1 MLSLNPFYTLFLFYL
16 IVNFIFMIV
25 GFNTNYVEIEFDFF
39 DLKSSSFIFA
49 FIIQF
54 FVCVFIFLFFYFFH
68 KRKNKKINII
78 GDKGAIFLLTLQAL
92 FLLYNFLFDVNIA
105 GVSAKSSS
113 EILNLFFILLPA
125 DLFYIIFSPYIVSN
139 KLFRLNTALYIISNT
154 LRGWMGVVLLAFF
167 VALCRKETIKV
178 SLKNIF
184 NYSFIVIFVLLLLPY
199 LTQIKWVI
207 RSDGNIFEAINM
219 VNEIGYL
226 KLLEESFNYLFNRFQ
241 HNYHV
246 ALLWENY
253 SQLKLQY
260 EKGGILPYWQE
271 GILQNIIAS
280 TLGLDRPPML
290 GNQMA
295 HILFSSKD
303 SWSANPGLSGWL
315 IVLQE
320 KFVLF
325 ILYIFLILFIGFY
338 TAAKYFDNRMV
349 LTLGV
354 FSIFYLFHG
363 WIAVYVSMITYLLI
377 ISFIRR
383 VKI

>member
-1 MLSLNPFYTLFLFYL
+1 M
-16 IVNFIFMIV
+16 
-25 GFNTNYVEIEFDFF
+25 
-39 DLKSSSFIFA
+39 
-49 FIIQF
+49 
-54 FVCVFIFLFFYFFH
+54 
-68 KRKNKKINII
+68 
-78 GDKGAIFLLTLQAL
+78 
-92 FLLYNFLFDVNIA
+92 
-105 GVSAKSSS
+105 
-113 EILNLFFILLPA
+113 
-125 DLFYIIFSPYIVSN
+125 
-139 KLFRLNTALYIISNT
+139 
-154 LRGWMGVVLLAFF
+154 
-167 VALCRKETIKV
+167 
-178 SLKNIF
+178 
-184 NYSFIVIFVLLLLPY
+184 
-199 LTQIKWVI
+199 
-207 RSDGNIFEAINM
+207 
-219 VNEIGYL
+219 
-226 KLLEESFNYLFNRFQ
+226 
-241 HNYHV
+241 
-246 ALLWENY
+246 
-253 SQLKLQY
+253 
-260 EKGGILPYWQE
+260 PYWQE

-290 GNQMA
+290 GNEMA

-383 VKI
+383 AKI